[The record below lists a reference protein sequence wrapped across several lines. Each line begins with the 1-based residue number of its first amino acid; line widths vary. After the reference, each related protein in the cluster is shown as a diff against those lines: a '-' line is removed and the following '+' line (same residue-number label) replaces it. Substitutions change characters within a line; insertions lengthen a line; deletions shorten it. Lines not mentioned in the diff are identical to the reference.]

1 MAGRRPVNRGFVSY
15 NAVNNRFMNARRLRR
30 YAGVWALWALGV
42 GAVISG
48 DFFGWHFGL
57 PLAGIAGVA
66 VATAIVALMY
76 LCICFSQAEM
86 SAAMPFAGGAY
97 SFSRTAY
104 GPWGGYITGLAEV
117 IEYVLTP
124 AVIVVAIGGYV
135 GTAVNSL
142 AGINI
147 DAPVWW
153 LIFYVAFVGINIAGV
168 GATFRVAFVL
178 TFLALGCLALFW
190 IDWAFRFRWDM
201 ALAALPGSANSDWL
215 PRGWLGVAQALP
227 FAIWFFLAIEQ
238 LPMAAEESR
247 RPGTDVPKALRWG
260 ILTLI
265 VTAAITLLLASG
277 LTRGWASLEEAERAN
292 RFLFG
297 ISVHPAVPALIFVG
311 GFAASFHAIIYAYG
325 RRIFSLSRS
334 GYLPYWLSLTHN
346 RTRTPHLA
354 LIAGAVIGYSVALL
368 IEFGE
373 EWLGADVPV
382 GAVLLNMAVFGAV
395 IAYMMQMA
403 SFVRL
408 RRRYPGLYRPY
419 VSPLGSAGAVVAGLI
434 ACATLVFLFVNADY
448 RMGLYG
454 CGVFFAAAL
463 LYFFLFG
470 RRRLVISPEENF
482 ALRLEEEEKA
492 G

>member
-1 MAGRRPVNRGFVSY
+1 MAGHRPVNRGFVSY
-15 NAVNNRFMNARRLRR
+15 NAVNSRFMNGRRLRR
-30 YAGVWALWALGV
+30 YAGVWSLWALGV

-48 DFFGWHFGL
+48 DFFGWNFGL
-57 PLAGIAGVA
+57 ATAGIGGMAI
-66 VATAIVALMY
+66 ATAIVAVMY
-76 LCICFSQAEM
+76 VCLCYSLAEM
-86 SAAMPFAGGAY
+86 SPAMPHTGGAY
-97 SFSRTAY
+97 SFARTAF
-104 GPWGGYITGLAEV
+104 GPSAGFITGVAEV

-124 AVIVVAIGGYV
+124 AVIVVGIGGYI
-135 GTAVNSL
+135 GAAVNSL
-142 AGINI
+142 LGI
-147 DAPVWW
+147 DVAAPAWW
-153 LIFYVAFVGINIAGV
+153 LVFYVAFVGINIAGV

-201 ALAALPGSANSDWL
+201 ALATLPGSANSDWL
-215 PRGWLGVAQALP
+215 PRGWFGVAQALP

-238 LPMAAEESR
+238 LPLAAEESR
-247 RPGTDVPKALRWG
+247 RPGADMPRALRWG

-277 LTRGWASLEEAERAN
+277 LPRGWASIEDVDRATGT
-292 RFLFG
+292 LFG
-297 ISVHPAVPALIFVG
+297 IGVHPAVPALMFVG

-325 RRIFSLSRS
+325 RRIFGLSRS
-334 GYLPYWLSLTHN
+334 GYLPYWLSLTHS

-354 LIAGAVIGYSVALL
+354 LIGGAAIGYSVALL

-373 EWLGADVPV
+373 EWLGSDVPV

-395 IAYMMQMA
+395 IAYIMQMA

-419 VSPLGSAGAVVAGLI
+419 TSLLGSAGAVMAGLI
-434 ACATLVFLFVNADY
+434 ACATLVFLFVNVDY

-463 LYFFLFG
+463 LYFVLFG

-482 ALRLEEEEKA
+482 ALRLEEEENA